1 MTAAPRPAK
10 PSALPD
16 HPGRQPFPGVASGFV
31 DVIHSAAS
39 GAPAEAGAG
48 TLSVAGLARVTQS
61 TPHTVRFYEREGL
74 LPPPPRTS
82 AGYRRYGQ
90 DAVDRLRFIE
100 GAQRLGLRLREIRDL
115 LKVRDEGSCP
125 CGEAAVLLRDRITE
139 LDQQIE
145 QLVELR
151 GTLSAMESQIPSQNC
166 PDPAPGVWRRPAADE
181 T

>member
-1 MTAAPRPAK
+1 MTVAA
-10 PSALPD
+10 
-16 HPGRQPFPGVASGFV
+16 
-31 DVIHSAAS
+31 
-39 GAPAEAGAG
+39 
-48 TLSVAGLARVTQS
+48 LARVASS

-100 GAQRLGLRLREIRDL
+100 GAQRLGLRLREIREL

-125 CGEAAVLLRDRITE
+125 CGEAAVLLRGRIAE
-139 LDQQIE
+139 LDRQIDE
-145 QLVELR
+145 LVELR
-151 GTLSAMESQIPSQNC
+151 GTLATMERQIPSPNC
-166 PDPAPGVWRRPAADE
+166 PDPAPGVWRRPLAEE